1 MMLGEQIIQ
10 FKGKITGQRVLE
22 VEGPTMETSLSQT
35 GKVNGIQVN
44 EMATF
49 VGRPTSA
56 GVLRGVGR
64 GVIMAGGSEV
74 VTFEGYG
81 VGRITPSGSVKWR
94 GSHFYRTSS
103 TGSLAVLD
111 NVVGVFE
118 AEIDTNDVITEKIW
132 EWK

>member
-1 MMLGEQIIQ
+1 MLGEQIIE
-10 FKGKITGQRVLE
+10 FKGEITGQRVLE
-22 VEGPTMETSLSQT
+22 VEGPTMETSLTQT
-35 GKVNGIQVN
+35 GKVKGIHVN
-44 EMATF
+44 EIATF
-49 VGRPTSA
+49 VGRPTSG

-64 GVIMAGGSEV
+64 GVIMARGSEI

-81 VGRITPSGSVKWR
+81 VGRVIPSGSVKWR

-118 AEIDTNDVITEKIW
+118 AEIDTNDDITEKIW